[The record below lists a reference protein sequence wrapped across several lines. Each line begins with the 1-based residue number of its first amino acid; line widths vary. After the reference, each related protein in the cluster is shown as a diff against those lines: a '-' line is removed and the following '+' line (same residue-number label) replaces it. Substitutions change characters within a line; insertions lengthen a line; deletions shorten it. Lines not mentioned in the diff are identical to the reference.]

1 MNELLTKDNKPPDLA
16 EIRNNDIIELE
27 KAREELIQEILTLTD
42 KELTEMLSFIEGGAL
57 RERCT
62 ERLVRR

>member
-1 MNELLTKDNKPPDLA
+1 MNKLLTKDNKPPDLA
-16 EIRNNDIIELE
+16 EIQNNDIIDLE
-27 KAREELIQEILTLTD
+27 KAREELIQEILTLTN
-42 KELTEMLSFIEGGAL
+42 KELAEMLAFIEGGAL

>member
-42 KELTEMLSFIEGGAL
+42 KELAEMLSFIEGGAL